1 MNQEENKLILEELLE
16 QEIALYNFENSMSS
30 IAMRSQRESEEAQKR
45 FEEAQKRFEEAQK
58 RFEEVQITLIS
69 IQQSRIW
76 RYTSVYRKLGGK
88 IKTTLK
94 SSAFGK
100 FLLRTLKK
108 VFG

>member
-30 IAMRSQRESEEAQKR
+30 IAMRSQRES
-45 FEEAQKRFEEAQK
+45 EEAQKRFEEAQK